1 MPAGSQAAPM
11 RYQILRQL
19 RQPSGRMVL
28 EIDAPAPPG
37 IGADLAGNVVG
48 RVELTNVGKS
58 VAARGRIA
66 GEARLR
72 CSRCLQGF
80 GWPFEIGFVE
90 TCALCEIDAPVHY
103 QAEEEDGEDPIP
115 ILDDEIVDLS
125 ELVRQLIAVELPY
138 CPLCRPD
145 CAGLCPRCGA
155 DLNLAPC
162 GCEDESIDPRWAEL
176 KSLKQ
181 G

>member
-1 MPAGSQAAPM
+1 M

-19 RQPSGRMVL
+19 RQPSGRVVV
-28 EIDAPAPPG
+28 EVDAPAPPG
-37 IGADLAGNVVG
+37 IGAELTGNVVG
-48 RVELTNVGKS
+48 RVELTNAGRS
-58 VAARGRIA
+58 VAARGRIT
-66 GEARLR
+66 GEATLR
-72 CSRCLQGF
+72 CSRCLQEF

-90 TCALCEIDAPVHY
+90 TCALREIDDPVHY
-103 QAEEEDGEDPIP
+103 QAEEDEEDPIP

-155 DLNLAPC
+155 DLNREPC
-162 GCEDESIDPRWAEL
+162 GCGDESVDPRWAKL
-176 KSLKQ
+176 KSLNH